1 MRSKHLLLV
10 SVRCQQCQ
18 DNGATQRNKFAFGIT
33 IFETVARLHSFKGE
47 TPMSLF
53 KTAGLLIAAFTSISS
68 ALASDIVVGQ
78 VAPLSGLL
86 APTGNHVRAGA
97 QIYFDAVN
105 ASGGINGQKI
115 RLVSKDDGY
124 KVPETIKQT
133 KALIEEVQPVALFGY
148 VGTGNV
154 EAVLKEKI
162 LDENGIP
169 LVMVR
174 TGASSLAKSGN
185 PWMFITR
192 AGYAGEINKIFQL
205 YSATGYKNYA
215 VFYQNDPFGLDGLA
229 SAEALSEKY
238 GSKIVAKGS
247 YEKNTTEVA
256 NAVKTITA
264 AAPHAVIMV
273 SNTAASAAFIK
284 QARDGGLRTQFI
296 AISTTDATQLVDLIG
311 APTAAGVAITQ
322 VVPHPENRTV
332 PLSKEFQDNFAKFK
346 PQGVLFNHA
355 LLEGYVGAKVLVEGL
370 RRAGPGATRRKLRDA
385 LEQIKN
391 FDTGD
396 LLISY
401 SPSNRAGTTFADIN
415 IISNSG
421 KLLK

>member
-1 MRSKHLLLV
+1 
-10 SVRCQQCQ
+10 
-18 DNGATQRNKFAFGIT
+18 
-33 IFETVARLHSFKGE
+33 
-47 TPMSLF
+47 MSPL
-53 KTAGLLIAAFTSISS
+53 KTAGLLIAAFTSFSPAI
-68 ALASDIVVGQ
+68 ASDIIIGQ

-97 QIYFDAVN
+97 QLYFDVVN

-115 RLVSKDDGY
+115 KLITKDDGY

-133 KALIEEVQPVALFGY
+133 KALIEEAQPIALFGY

-154 EAVLKEKI
+154 EAILKEKI

-192 AGYAGEINKIFQL
+192 AGYSGEINKIFQL
-205 YSATGYKNYA
+205 YSSTGYKNYA
-215 VFYQNDPFGLDGLA
+215 VFYQDDPFGQDGLA
-229 SAEALSEKY
+229 SAEALADKY

-256 NAVKTITA
+256 NAVKTIVA

-284 QARDGGLRTQFI
+284 KAKDAGLRTQFVS
-296 AISTTDATQLVDLIG
+296 ISTTDASQLVDLIG

-322 VVPHPENRTV
+322 VVPHPDNRTV
-332 PLSKEFQDNFAKFK
+332 PLSKEFKDNFTKFK
-346 PQGVLFNHA
+346 PEGVLYNHA

-370 RRAGPGATRRKLRDA
+370 RRAGPGATRKKLRDT

-391 FDTGD
+391 YDTGD
-396 LLISY
+396 LVINY
-401 SPSNRAGTTFADIN
+401 SPASHAGTTFADIN
-415 IISNSG
+415 IISNNG

>member
-1 MRSKHLLLV
+1 
-10 SVRCQQCQ
+10 
-18 DNGATQRNKFAFGIT
+18 
-33 IFETVARLHSFKGE
+33 
-47 TPMSLF
+47 MSPL
-53 KTAGLLIAAFTSISS
+53 KIAGLLIAAFTSFSP
-68 ALASDIVVGQ
+68 AVASDIVIGQ

-97 QIYFDAVN
+97 QLYFDVVN

-115 RLVSKDDGY
+115 KLITKDDGY
-124 KVPETIKQT
+124 KVPETVKQT
-133 KALIEEVQPVALFGY
+133 KALIEEAQPIALFGY
-148 VGTGNV
+148 VGTGNI
-154 EAVLKEKI
+154 EAILKEKI
-162 LDENGIP
+162 LEDNGIP

-192 AGYAGEINKIFQL
+192 AGYSGEINKIFQL
-205 YSATGYKNYA
+205 YSSTGYKNYA
-215 VFYQNDPFGLDGLA
+215 VFYQDDPFGQDGLA
-229 SAEALSEKY
+229 SAEALAEKY

-256 NAVKTITA
+256 NAVKTIVA

-284 QARDGGLRTQFI
+284 KAKDAGLRTQFVS
-296 AISTTDATQLVDLIG
+296 ISTTDAAQLVDLIG

-322 VVPHPENRTV
+322 VVPHPDNRAV
-332 PLSKEFQDNFAKFK
+332 PLSKEFKDNFEKFK
-346 PQGVLFNHA
+346 PEGVLYNHV

-370 RRAGPGATRRKLRDA
+370 RRAGPGATRKKLRDA

-391 FDTGD
+391 YDVGD
-396 LLISY
+396 LVVSY
-401 SPSNRAGTTFADIN
+401 SPGNHVGTTFADIN
-415 IISNSG
+415 IISNNG

>member
-1 MRSKHLLLV
+1 
-10 SVRCQQCQ
+10 
-18 DNGATQRNKFAFGIT
+18 
-33 IFETVARLHSFKGE
+33 
-47 TPMSLF
+47 MSLLR
-53 KTAGLLIAAFTSISS
+53 TAGLLIAAFMCISPSI
-68 ALASDIVVGQ
+68 ASDIVVGQ

-97 QIYFDAVN
+97 QIYFDSVN
-105 ASGGINGQKI
+105 AAGGINGQKI
-115 RLVSKDDGY
+115 RLITKDDAY

-133 KALIEEVQPVALFGY
+133 KALIEEAQPIALFGY
-148 VGTGNV
+148 VGTGNI

-169 LVMVR
+169 LIMVR

-192 AGYAGEINKIFQL
+192 AGYSGEIGKIFQL
-205 YSATGYKNYA
+205 YSASGYKNYA
-215 VFYQNDPFGLDGLA
+215 VFYQDDPFGQDGLS
-229 SAEALSEKY
+229 SAEALADKY
-238 GSKIVAKGS
+238 GCKIVAKGS
-247 YEKNTTEVA
+247 YEKNTTEVT

-284 QARDGGLRTQFI
+284 KAKDAGLRTQFVS
-296 AISTTDATQLVDLIG
+296 ISTTDATQLVDLIG

-322 VVPHPENRTV
+322 VVPHPDSRTV
-332 PLSKEFQDNFAKFK
+332 PLSKEFKDNFTKFK
-346 PQGVLFNHA
+346 PEGVLFNHV

-370 RRAGPGATRRKLRDA
+370 RRAGPGATRRKLRDTI
-385 LEQIKN
+385 EQIKN
-391 FDTGD
+391 YDVGE
-396 LLISY
+396 LIISY
-401 SPSNRAGTTFADIN
+401 SPNNHVGTSFADIN
-415 IISNSG
+415 IISSNG

>member
-1 MRSKHLLLV
+1 
-10 SVRCQQCQ
+10 
-18 DNGATQRNKFAFGIT
+18 
-33 IFETVARLHSFKGE
+33 
-47 TPMSLF
+47 MSLLR
-53 KTAGLLIAAFTSISS
+53 TAGLLIAAFACISPS
-68 ALASDIVVGQ
+68 LASDIVIGQ

-86 APTGNHVRAGA
+86 APTGNHIRAGA

-115 RLVSKDDGY
+115 RLVTKDDGY

-133 KALIEEVQPVALFGY
+133 KALIDETQPIALFGY

-162 LDENGIP
+162 LDDNGIP
-169 LVMVR
+169 LVMIR

-192 AGYAGEINKIFQL
+192 ASYAGEINKIFQL
-205 YSATGYKNYA
+205 YGATGYKNYA
-215 VFYQNDPFGLDGLA
+215 IFYQDDPFGQDGLA
-229 SAEALSEKY
+229 SAEALAEKH
-238 GSKIVAKGS
+238 GCKIVGKGS
-247 YEKNTTEVA
+247 YERNTTNVA
-256 NAVKTITA
+256 DAVKTITA
-264 AAPHAVIMV
+264 AAPHLVIMV

-284 QARDGGLRTQFI
+284 QAKDAGLRTQFV
-296 AISTTDATQLVDLIG
+296 AISTTDATQLVGLIG

-332 PLSKEFQDNFAKFK
+332 PLAKEFRENFTKFK
-346 PQGVLFNHA
+346 QEGILYNHA

-391 FDTGD
+391 YDVGD

-415 IISNSG
+415 IISNTG
-421 KLLK
+421 VLLK

>member
-1 MRSKHLLLV
+1 
-10 SVRCQQCQ
+10 
-18 DNGATQRNKFAFGIT
+18 
-33 IFETVARLHSFKGE
+33 
-47 TPMSLF
+47 MSLLR
-53 KTAGLLIAAFTSISS
+53 TAGLLIAAFACISPS
-68 ALASDIVVGQ
+68 LASDIVIGQ

-86 APTGNHVRAGA
+86 APTGNHIRAGA

-115 RLVSKDDGY
+115 RLVTKDDGY
-124 KVPETIKQT
+124 KVPDTIKQT
-133 KALIEEVQPVALFGY
+133 KALIDETQPVALFGY

-162 LDENGIP
+162 LEENGIP
-169 LVMVR
+169 LVMIR

-192 AGYAGEINKIFQL
+192 ASYAGEINKIFQL
-205 YSATGYKNYA
+205 YGATGYKNYA
-215 VFYQNDPFGLDGLA
+215 IFYQDDPFGQDGLA
-229 SAEALSEKY
+229 SAEALAEKH
-238 GSKIVAKGS
+238 GCKIVGKGS
-247 YEKNTTEVA
+247 YERNTTNVA
-256 NAVKTITA
+256 DAVKTITA
-264 AAPHAVIMV
+264 AAPHLVIMV

-284 QARDGGLRTQFI
+284 QAKDAGLRTQFV
-296 AISTTDATQLVDLIG
+296 AISTTDATQLVGLIG

-332 PLSKEFQDNFAKFK
+332 PLAKEFRENFTKFK
-346 PQGVLFNHA
+346 QEGILYNHA

-391 FDTGD
+391 YDVGD

-415 IISNSG
+415 IISNTG
-421 KLLK
+421 VLLK